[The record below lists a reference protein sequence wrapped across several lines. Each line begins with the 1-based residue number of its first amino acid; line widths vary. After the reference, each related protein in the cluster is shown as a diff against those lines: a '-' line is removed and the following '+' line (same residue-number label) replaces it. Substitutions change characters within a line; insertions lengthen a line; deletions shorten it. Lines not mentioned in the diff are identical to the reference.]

1 MRFSIPLRC
10 SVVRSESD
18 GIASKQ
24 VRLVQE
30 SMTIISYFHK
40 DEISPLH
47 YVTVVRSNSDGI
59 ASQQMRLGRAS
70 MTIPSQASKF
80 YIWSLRA

>member
-1 MRFSIPLRC
+1 MIMFDYLMIFYMDEISPLRYT

-24 VRLVQE
+24 VRLVRA
-30 SMTIISYFHK
+30 SMTIISYIHK

-47 YVTVVRSNSDGI
+47 YVTVE
-59 ASQQMRLGRAS
+59 
-70 MTIPSQASKF
+70 MTKA
-80 YIWSLRA
+80 